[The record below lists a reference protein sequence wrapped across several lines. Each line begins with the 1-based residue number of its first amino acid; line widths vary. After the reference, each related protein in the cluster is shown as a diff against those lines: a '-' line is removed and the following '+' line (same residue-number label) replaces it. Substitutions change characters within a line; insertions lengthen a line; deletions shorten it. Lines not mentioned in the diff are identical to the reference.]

1 MELDELMKRFEHDLT
16 IAFLDVQ
23 EFRKIF
29 TENDTKNKILN
40 KTAPNFF
47 RSYQRYFWNNIILSI
62 TRIIDPPRSRSNY
75 NLTIDILGKLAEDNN
90 LSCLDEIKS
99 IIENVHEKSK
109 KIKLWRSK
117 IIAHRDVNYALKSN
131 FDNLKIYLT
140 EVEEILDSIGNCVNK
155 VYLELKNKT
164 IYWQPIPSN
173 NAETLMHFLREGL
186 IYSQIKKK
194 RRNPQLDN
202 QELEESD
209 YNYKKRPGT

>member
-29 TENDTKNKILN
+29 TENNTKNKILN

-99 IIENVHEKSK
+99 IIENVREKSK

-117 IIAHRDVNYALKSN
+117 IIAQRDVNYALKSN

-186 IYSQIKKK
+186 IYSPIKKK

-209 YNYKKRPGT
+209 YNYKKRPRK